1 MAVLPSLA
9 TVADLATLLGRTF
22 TTEQEQQAQAL
33 LDQASSVV
41 RAYVRQDITK
51 ATTTD
56 TFVLRR
62 LDPLRDGY
70 AGAVTLPQRPIE
82 SVTSVEIDGADTVYW
97 WLKQNELLLRPW
109 RWNYPPAA
117 HQPPQ
122 VTITYTHG
130 WDPVP
135 GDIQAIVMQAVNRV
149 LVNPSQV
156 RSETVGGESV
166 TYLIPATGE
175 ALGVLLSKTE
185 QKVLDRYRRTA
196 GSVRIGSVG
205 CSTNSPW

>member
-1 MAVLPSLA
+1 VLPSLA

-22 TTEQEQQAQAL
+22 TPEQEQQAQAL

-41 RAYVRQDITK
+41 RAYVRQDISR

-56 TFVLRR
+56 TFTMRR
-62 LDPLRDGY
+62 VDPLRYGC

-82 SVTSVEIDGADTVYW
+82 AVTDVKVGGVDTVYW
-97 WLKQNELLLRPW
+97 WQEHNELLLRPW
-109 RWNYPPAA
+109 SWARPPAA
-117 HQPPQ
+117 HELPQ
-122 VTITYTHG
+122 VTVTYTHG
-130 WDPVP
+130 WDPIP

-175 ALGVLLSKTE
+175 ALGVLLSRTE
-185 QKVLDRYRRTA
+185 MKVLDRYRRTA
-196 GSVRIGSVG
+196 GSVRLRSL
-205 CSTNSPW
+205 

>member
-1 MAVLPSLA
+1 MPLPSLA

-22 TTEQEQQAQAL
+22 TPQQELQAQAL

-56 TFVLRR
+56 TFTMRRVDALRY
-62 LDPLRDGY
+62 GC
-70 AGAVTLPQRPIE
+70 AGMVTLPQRPIE
-82 SVTSVEIDGADTVYW
+82 SVTSVQVNGVETADW
-97 WLKQNELLLRPW
+97 WLDGNELLLRAW
-109 RWNYPPAA
+109 SWARPPAA

-122 VTITYTHG
+122 ATVTYTHG

-135 GDIQAIVMQAVNRV
+135 GDIAAIVMQAVNRV
-149 LVNPSQV
+149 MVNPSQL

-166 TYLIPATGE
+166 TYLIPTTGE
-175 ALGVLLSKTE
+175 ALGILLSKTE
-185 QKVLDRYRRTA
+185 MRVLDRYRRTSA
-196 GSVRIGSVG
+196 TVRIRSV
-205 CSTNSPW
+205 

>member
-1 MAVLPSLA
+1 MPLPALA

-22 TTEQEQQAQAL
+22 TPQQEQQAQAL

-41 RAYVRQDITK
+41 RAYLRQDVTL

-56 TFVLRR
+56 TFTMRR
-62 LDPLRDGY
+62 VDPLRHGC
-70 AGAVTLPQRPIE
+70 AGAVTLPQRPIGA
-82 SVTSVEIDGADTVYW
+82 VTDVEINGVATVHW
-97 WLKQNELLLRPW
+97 WLEQNELLLRPGSW
-109 RWNYPPAA
+109 AHPPAA

-122 VTITYTHG
+122 VTVTYTHG

-166 TYLIPATGE
+166 IYLIPTTGE
-175 ALGVLLSKTE
+175 ALGVLLSRTE
-185 QKVLDRYRRTA
+185 QRVLNRYRRTS
-196 GSVRIGSVG
+196 GSVRLRSI
-205 CSTNSPW
+205 